1 MTVEIKVTPTRN
13 PHYVTFGLDRDL
25 LPPGTGLSFSSPET
39 ANEHP
44 IASAIF
50 QVSGVQSVWIL
61 GNEIQVCKDEKV
73 RWGSIQAKILEA
85 IKRSVNSSG

>member
-1 MTVEIKVTPTRN
+1 M
-13 PHYVTFGLDRDL
+13 DRDL

-73 RWGSIQAKILEA
+73 RWG
-85 IKRSVNSSG
+85 